1 MVNATSLYSNKTQVS
16 YGKIENLRI
25 TCLTL
30 ILSTFSLYLSSVIVI
45 LCVLFTTSHIR
56 ENVRYLLFCHVL
68 ICDSFHFTL
77 AFILFIMALYL
88 VFIPLKYCCIIGG
101 IAATTNFITPYN
113 LALMSLERY
122 VAICFP
128 LRHEKIC
135 TVWRCNIAIMLTWA
149 IAAFPVLIELL
160 ILWFFTGNSYFSRQ
174 TVCVWNFLQ
183 IYKVQ
188 STIRFLSFSLSF
200 IMVGLTIIYTYIRVM
215 LVAKKIGSSKSSA
228 TKAAK
233 TVLLHAFQL
242 LLCLCSYSNTFTETI
257 FPKQYLNI
265 AAINFFLF
273 SCLPQYISPLI
284 YGIRDEVIRQRI
296 RKLFRST

>member
-1 MVNATSLYSNKTQVS
+1 
-16 YGKIENLRI
+16 
-25 TCLTL
+25 
-30 ILSTFSLYLSSVIVI
+30 
-45 LCVLFTTSHIR
+45 
-56 ENVRYLLFCHVL
+56 
-68 ICDSFHFTL
+68 
-77 AFILFIMALYL
+77 
-88 VFIPLKYCCIIGG
+88 
-101 IAATTNFITPYN
+101 
-113 LALMSLERY
+113 MSLERY

-128 LRHEKIC
+128 LRHKEIC
-135 TVWRCNIAIMLTWA
+135 TIWRCNIAIMLTWA

-160 ILWFFTGNSYFSRQ
+160 ILWFLIDNRYLSLQ

-242 LLCLCSYSNTFTETI
+242 LLCLCSYSSAFTETLY
-257 FPKQYLNI
+257 KNQYMNI
-265 AAINFFLF
+265 AVINFFLF

-284 YGIRDEVIRQRI
+284 YGIRDEVIRKRI
-296 RKLFRST
+296 RKLFCST